1 MSINDTRTPA
11 TPDQEVGDPNLYYLN
26 TDYSDDPFEEAE
38 AQFFATYQQTED
50 GVYSV
55 GESVPQ
61 DPKILSFST
70 FWLAIQYLS
79 SQPFPISDLSQ
90 YAIVF
95 PLQFWPSF
103 PRSSRLDRV
112 PCNLIKIS

>member
-1 MSINDTRTPA
+1 MSISDTQAAA
-11 TPDQEVGDPNLYYLN
+11 TPDQPVGDPILSSFS

-38 AQFFATYQQTED
+38 ALFFATYQQTED

-55 GESVPQ
+55 DESVPH
-61 DPKILSFST
+61 DPKILSFSS

>member
-1 MSINDTRTPA
+1 MSISDTQASA
-11 TPDQEVGDPNLYYLN
+11 TPDQQVGDPISSFNN

-38 AQFFATYQQTED
+38 ALFFATYNQTED
-50 GVYSV
+50 GVYTV

-61 DPKILSFST
+61 DPKILSFSS